1 MKEKCALCGGEIKR
15 TFLEKPLGTI
25 VGLGSGEAA
34 KKVFVCPGCQK
45 EHGENLKKKLE
56 EI

>member
-1 MKEKCALCGGEIKR
+1 MKDKCALCESEIKR

-25 VGLGSGEAA
+25 VKLGSGEES
-34 KKVFVCPGCQK
+34 KKVFVCPACQK
-45 EHGENLKKKLE
+45 EHGEKLVEKLE